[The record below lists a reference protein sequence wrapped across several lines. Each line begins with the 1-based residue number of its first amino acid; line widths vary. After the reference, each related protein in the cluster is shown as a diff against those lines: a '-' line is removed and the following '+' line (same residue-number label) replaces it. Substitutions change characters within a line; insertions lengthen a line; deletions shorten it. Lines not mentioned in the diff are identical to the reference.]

1 MLSLCFEGVSMPW
14 NDSIGLPSK
23 GEDFIKEKILNT
35 LTDSPQTCKEIAQ
48 KTDLNTQTV
57 SRYLRQNL
65 KDEVI
70 QIAHQHNCY
79 PCLYLKRN
87 NR

>member
-1 MLSLCFEGVSMPW
+1 MPW
-14 NDSIGLPSK
+14 NDSIGTPSK
-23 GEDFIKEKILNT
+23 GQKSIKEKILNA
-35 LTDSPQTCKEIAQ
+35 LKDYPQTCKEIAQ
-48 KTDLNTQTV
+48 KTGLNTQTV

-70 QIAHQHNCY
+70 QIPHQHNCY